1 MARRPV
7 ALIVLDGWGE
17 APDDY
22 PQEYN
27 AIAQANLPTYRALA
41 GKYPRTLIQTSGNAV
56 GLPEGVMGNSEVG
69 HMNMGSGRIIWQ
81 TLVRIDKSAE
91 TDDFESI
98 EAIASAAKRAKDTR
112 ARLHL
117 MGLCSDGAVH
127 SVDRH
132 YFALLRLA
140 KKVGL
145 SGDQVVMH
153 CFTDGRDTPPREGA
167 GHVAAI
173 QKWMQENG
181 CGVIG
186 SVMGRYYAMDRDKR
200 WERTEVAY
208 KAIVCGEGE
217 KVSDPVQA
225 IQDAYAA
232 GENDE
237 FIKPRVLVR
246 ANGEPVAVMQD
257 GDQVICFNYRADRV
271 RQLSSACRDRG
282 FSGFQCRQ
290 PNIGY
295 VTMTQY
301 MEGLDADIAFPPQY
315 VQNSLGEVFSKLGKT
330 QLRIAETEKYPHV
343 SFFFSGGVE
352 TAFAGEKR
360 VLIPSAR
367 DVATY
372 DLKPE
377 MSAHEIAEA
386 LVQEIRDP
394 NFDLIINNFANADMV
409 GHSGIIPATIKAC
422 EAVDAA
428 LTKVIAE
435 IRKAGGTAIIT
446 ADHGNAEQLWDYA
459 TESPQTQHTTN
470 PVPLLIVDDGLI
482 GTKLREGGRLCDI
495 APTILK
501 LLNLEAPQEMDGV
514 SLV

>member
-1 MARRPV
+1 LTRRPV
-7 ALIVLDGWGE
+7 ALIVLDGWGQ
-17 APDDY
+17 APAEY
-22 PQEYN
+22 PKEYN

-41 GKYPRTLIQTSGNAV
+41 EKYPQVLIQTSGNAV

-91 TDDFESI
+91 GDDFLSVD
-98 EAIASAAKRAKDTR
+98 ALTAAAKRAKDSG

-117 MGLCSDGAVH
+117 MGLCSNGAVH

-132 YFALLRLA
+132 YFSLLRLA

-145 SGDQVVMH
+145 TGDRVVMH

-167 GHVAAI
+167 GHIAAI
-173 QKWMQENG
+173 QKWMQENS
-181 CGVIG
+181 CGVIAT
-186 SVMGRYYAMDRDKR
+186 VMGRYYAMDRDKR

-208 KAIVCGEGE
+208 NAMVCGEGE
-217 KVSDPVQA
+217 NVNDPVQA
-225 IQDAYAA
+225 IHDAYAA

-237 FIKPRVLVR
+237 FIKPRVVVT
-246 ANGEPVAVMQD
+246 ASGEPVATIRD

-271 RQLSSACRDRG
+271 RQISAACRDRG
-282 FSGFQCRQ
+282 FSGFKCRQ
-290 PNIGY
+290 PQIGY

-301 MEGLDADIAFPPQY
+301 VEGLDAEIAFPPQY
-315 VQNSLGEVFSKLGKT
+315 IQNSLGEVFSKLGKT

-343 SFFFSGGVE
+343 SFFFSGGNE
-352 TAFAGEKR
+352 TAFPGEKR

-377 MSAHEIAEA
+377 MSAPEIADA
-386 LVQEIRDP
+386 LVREIRDP
-394 NFDLIINNFANADMV
+394 TFDLIINNFANADMV
-409 GHSGIIPATIKAC
+409 GHSGIIPATVRAC

-428 LTKVIAE
+428 LAKVIAE

-446 ADHGNAEQLWDYA
+446 ADHGNAEQLWDFA

-470 PVPLLIVDDGLI
+470 PVPLVIVDDELV